1 MIFTFHRA
9 TVRWHSHHHYTRE
22 TSVGTTNLYPGSM
35 LTSVYILRS
44 DFAMLTYDSLKASTT
59 LGDQSTTGP
68 VDPLGDN
75 VVSQLSVLHVVRK
88 SN

>member
-9 TVRWHSHHHYTRE
+9 TVRWDWHHHYTRE

-44 DFAMLTYDSLKASTT
+44 DFAMLTYDSKASII

-68 VDPLGDN
+68 ADRLGDN